1 MLNPN
6 LQLHFVDNFQELQ
19 NFYEWLNRGPHPV
32 MGIDTET
39 TGLRIF
45 QTTDETLH
53 GGEPAFRCRMIQV
66 GDRSAGWA
74 FPCDEGINWSG
85 PVLEMMEA
93 YTGIWVAHNI
103 AYDAKVL
110 KKCYGF
116 EFPWERT
123 HDTMI
128 MAQMLRPNESAA
140 LKRITKDLVD
150 PAAAIMQDQLHK
162 GMDYN
167 DWSWATVPYGF
178 APYSIYS
185 ALDPVLAVELWYAL
199 RADLEEPISFDMEMS
214 VLKLAIDAEYR
225 GIRVDT
231 EYCSRK
237 TDELLDY
244 VSRSKK
250 WAEDNLKIS
259 ITSTQQ
265 LSKWMQENGAELT
278 QKTNSGAY
286 KMDKDVLK
294 TISKTGNSTVAPI
307 ADFVTNVKYQEK
319 MANTYL
325 GNFIIMSQGGYLH
338 PQIKTMGAQTSGRM
352 SITDPALQTL
362 PKSDKMIRR
371 AIIPDPGHILVSADE
386 DQMELRIFSEI
397 SQDPHMVAMINDSD
411 ASGSDPF
418 TTMAKKIYD
427 EPDFQKSDP
436 RRGLIKSAIYGKLFG
451 AGPKKQAETAGV
463 PTEQMEKINKDLEA
477 TYPGFIELPKRLE
490 AETRLTIKDDWGF
503 TQTVFTNRKV
513 KVPADKLYR
522 CVNYKIQASGSEML
536 KLNLIKLA
544 NAGYD
549 QFFKLPIHD
558 EVLLSIP
565 PEIEPEVSEVLG
577 DCMTTQGEH
586 LVYRAAA
593 EYKGTSW
600 AGDID
605 KLDL

>member
-6 LQLHFVDNFQELQ
+6 LDLHFVDNMQELLK
-19 NFYEWLNRGPHPV
+19 FYEWLNNGQHPV

-45 QTTDETLH
+45 QDTDETMH

-74 FPCDEGINWSG
+74 FPTDTGIDWSG
-85 PVLEMMEA
+85 PVLEMMTA

-103 AYDAKVL
+103 SYDAKVL

-128 MAQMLRPNESAA
+128 MAQMLRPNKSAA
-140 LKRITKDLVD
+140 LKAVTKELVD
-150 PAAAIMQDQLHK
+150 PAAATMQEQLHN
-162 GMDYN
+162 GMKYN
-167 DWSWATVPYGF
+167 DWEWYSVPYEF
-178 APYSIYS
+178 SPYGYYS

-199 RADLEEPISFDMEMS
+199 RADIAEPTSFDMEMA

-225 GIRVDT
+225 GVRVDT
-231 EYCSRK
+231 EYSARK
-237 TDELLDY
+237 ADELLDY

-250 WAEDNLKIS
+250 WAEDNLKFS

-265 LSKWMQENGAELT
+265 LSQWMQDNGAELT
-278 QKTNSGAY
+278 KKTKSGAY
-286 KMDKDVLK
+286 AMDKDVLK
-294 TISKTGNSTVAPI
+294 VIANTGNSTVAPI
-307 ADFVTNVKYQEK
+307 AQFVTNVKYQEK

-325 GNFIIMSQGGYLH
+325 GNFVTMAQGGFLH

-362 PKSDKMIRR
+362 PKNDKMIRR
-371 AIIPDPGHILVSADE
+371 AIIPDPEHILISADE

-397 SQDPHMVAMINDSD
+397 SQDSHMVAMINDSD

-427 EPDFQKSDP
+427 DPNFQKSDP

-463 PTEQMEKINKDLEA
+463 PEQQMIKINKDLES
-477 TYPGFIELPKRLE
+477 TYPGFTELPERLE
-490 AETRLTIKDDWGF
+490 AETRLTIKDDWGY
-503 TQTVFTNRKV
+503 TETVFTNRKV
-513 KVPADKLYR
+513 AVPADKLYR

-549 QFFKLPIHD
+549 QYFKLPIHD

-565 PEIEPEVSEVLG
+565 PEMEAEVSEVLG
-577 DCMTTQGEH
+577 DCMTTHGEH